1 MPQQTIFSEEA
12 RNKILTGIN
21 ALANA
26 VKLTL
31 GPEGRICFIKKQ
43 NYQIA
48 TKDGVSVAESIELKD
63 KTEDVGAKALIESCK
78 KTNLE
83 GGDGTTVTAVLV
95 QAMVNQGFSA
105 VEAGVSPI
113 SLIKGVRKATQ
124 FVGEF
129 LDKMAVQIKDYK
141 SIKNVASIA
150 ANDVEMGTHIANL
163 FHKLGKEG
171 IIVVEESKN
180 LGYEEEYVKGVQ
192 WDKGMVSPYMMTDP
206 VRYRAEIENPLIL
219 LTDEGVEFGETIYA
233 FLEKINAEGKQKLVV
248 IASDLTGKALEALV
262 INNQNIMANG
272 QRGRF
277 KTLAVRAPYASTS
290 QLQAL
295 EDLAALTGA
304 TVISKSKGMALPKK
318 TEDVDLTVLGA
329 CSKIISDAGRTVIIG
344 GQGKKKIVDQRI
356 AKIRE
361 ELKTEERDWEK
372 TKLKERLARL
382 TGEVA
387 ILRFG
392 AENESLSKEMK
403 YRIEDSTNATRNALE
418 EGIVPGGEVAL
429 LRTSQALKSLQTNDN
444 EARGVELVRQALLQP
459 IDELAKNAGN
469 TGSQVIKR
477 ILGNE
482 NPNYGWDASKDE
494 YCDMIKR
501 GIIDP
506 KKVVKAALLNA
517 SATTQLLLST
527 ECCIIDI
534 DEEKKK

>member
-1 MPQQTIFSEEA
+1 MA
-12 RNKILTGIN
+12 D
-21 ALANA
+21 A

-31 GPEGRICFIKKQ
+31 GPEGRNVIIKKE
-43 NYQIA
+43 NYQNS
-48 TKDGVSVAESIELKD
+48 TKDGVTVAENIELKD
-63 KTEDVGAKALIESCK
+63 KTEDTGAKALIEAARR
-78 KTNLE
+78 TNIE
-83 GGDGTTVTAVLV
+83 GGDGTTVTAILV

-105 VEAGVSPI
+105 IDSGVSPV
-113 SLIKGVRKATQ
+113 SLVKGIKKAIQ

-129 LDKMAVQIKDYK
+129 LNKMAVQIKDYK

-150 ANDVEMGTHIANL
+150 ANDSEMGTHIANL

-192 WDKGMVSPYMMTDP
+192 WDKGMVSPYMMTDS

-233 FLEKINAEGKQKLVV
+233 ILEKMNSEGKTKLVIV
-248 IASDLTGKALEALV
+248 ASDLAGKALEALV
-262 INNQNIMANG
+262 INNQNIMSNG

-318 TEDVDLTVLGA
+318 TDDVDLSVLGTA
-329 CSKIISDAGRTVIIG
+329 SKIISDAGRTVIIG
-344 GQGKKKIVDQRI
+344 GQGKKKVIDQRI

-361 ELKTEERDWEK
+361 ELKTEERDFGR

-387 ILRFG
+387 ILKFG
-392 AENESLSKEMK
+392 AENESISKEMK

-429 LRTSQALKSLQTNDN
+429 LRASQALKSLQANDN
-444 EARGVELVRQALLQP
+444 ETRGVEIVRQALLQP

-469 TGSQVIKR
+469 TGSQVIKK
-477 ILGNE
+477 ILENQ
-482 NPNYGWDASKDE
+482 NPNFGWDASKDE

-506 KKVVKAALLNA
+506 KRVVAAAIRNA
-517 SATTQLLLST
+517 AASCSLLLT
-527 ECCIIDI
+527 TNCVII
-534 DEEKKK
+534 DEEEPKNDNPNRKTG